1 MLLCL
6 NTTDLESS
14 KFQYN
19 LTSKYY
25 LIWPNLVE
33 NQLSFTWNHDFNM
46 TVNINQSSTE
56 KSIFLSKSSKKKLPW
71 KVHQMQNFDY
81 CQLKRG
87 IIPASVCKGLISEKH
102 CTLKSFFALFSTVYK
117 KVLNFPIIANFPGWP
132 LPKPVGNYR
141 VTTVQAIL
149 QW

>member
-1 MLLCL
+1 
-6 NTTDLESS
+6 
-14 KFQYN
+14 
-19 LTSKYY
+19 
-25 LIWPNLVE
+25 
-33 NQLSFTWNHDFNM
+33 
-46 TVNINQSSTE
+46 
-56 KSIFLSKSSKKKLPW
+56 
-71 KVHQMQNFDY
+71 MQNFDY

-141 VTTVQAIL
+141 VTTVVVAINQQNRRGLKIDEYSLNISFRFENELEEPNVPML
-149 QW
+149 QILLEASSLCAGIWHDSNWKSVQRSRQ